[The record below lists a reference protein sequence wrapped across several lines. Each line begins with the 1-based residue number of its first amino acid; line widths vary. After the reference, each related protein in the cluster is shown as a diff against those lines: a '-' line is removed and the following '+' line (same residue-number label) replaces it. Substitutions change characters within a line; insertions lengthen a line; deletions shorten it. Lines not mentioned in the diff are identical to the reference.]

1 MKAKRTSSPL
11 RIGPF
16 RYPVA
21 YVPRADIEGND
32 GRLWHSKSQ
41 ILIADDMDAQASL
54 HTLLHEVVH
63 EIAIQAGQKV
73 TEGLVD
79 TIAYGWIQVIRD
91 NPELLEMI
99 TDRELPR

>member
-1 MKAKRTSSPL
+1 MANLSPSNISL

-21 YVPRADIEGND
+21 YVPRDDIADND
-32 GRLWHSKSQ
+32 GRLHHGESR

-63 EIAIQAGQKV
+63 EIAIQAGQNV

-79 TIAYGWIQVIRD
+79 TIAYGWIQVVRD
-91 NPELLEMI
+91 NPELVDLI
-99 TDRELPR
+99 RTQ